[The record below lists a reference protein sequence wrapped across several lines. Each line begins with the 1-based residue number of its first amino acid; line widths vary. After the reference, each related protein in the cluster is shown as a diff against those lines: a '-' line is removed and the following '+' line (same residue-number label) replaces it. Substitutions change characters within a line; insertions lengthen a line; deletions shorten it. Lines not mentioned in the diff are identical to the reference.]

1 MPLPDLADLKTF
13 ARVSYDDED
22 VTLDALLQAA
32 IEYLHTATG
41 RDFTTNTPDRARV
54 AVLALASFWY
64 DQRVPTADA
73 ATVVPFHL
81 RSLIHQLR
89 DWQDPEITEALEAL
103 EEPAP

>member
-1 MPLPDLADLKTF
+1 MPLPDLADLKAF
-13 ARVSYDDED
+13 ARVDSDHED
-22 VTLDALLQAA
+22 WTLDTLLQSAT
-32 IEYLHTATG
+32 EFVQTATG
-41 RDFTTNTPDRARV
+41 RDFSTSTPDRARV
-54 AVLALASFWY
+54 AILALAAFWY

-103 EEPAP
+103 EDPAP